1 LFVITVDVG
10 AAFFFVDSELG
21 AVASGIE
28 QFCSLLSSRIH
39 SYMLKLS
46 PQFILFPAVPMS

>member
-1 LFVITVDVG
+1 LGGLLFVITVDVG

-21 AVASGIE
+21 AVASGID
-28 QFCSLLSSRIH
+28 
-39 SYMLKLS
+39 MLKLS